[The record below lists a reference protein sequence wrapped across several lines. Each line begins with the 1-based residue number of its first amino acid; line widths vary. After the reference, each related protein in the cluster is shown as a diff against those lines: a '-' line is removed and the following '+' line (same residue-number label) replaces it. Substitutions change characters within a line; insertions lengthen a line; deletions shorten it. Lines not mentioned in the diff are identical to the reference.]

1 MQNLFKFLLCCL
13 NTIYIKVFFK
23 NLVFSYSTSFF
34 LVSIR
39 GPKKK
44 QNTINL
50 NNSFLEKS
58 NIQISGTKNN
68 ITTNNS
74 LIINS
79 VINIKGSNNE
89 LIIDKNVKIRS
100 VVLHIKGNNC
110 KITIG
115 QKTTFGGARIVN
127 AGNNNLIQIGNECL
141 FSDNIE
147 IWASDTHQ
155 IYNSSHE
162 IINKEKQIIIEDK
175 VWIGSGV
182 TILKGVQIKSGSVV
196 GIASVVTKDIEPNTI
211 NVGNPSR
218 KVKDNI
224 SWKL

>member
-1 MQNLFKFLLCCL
+1 MKNLFKFLLCCL
-13 NTIYIKVFFK
+13 NTIYIKVFLK
-23 NLVFSYSTSFF
+23 NLVFSNKTSFL
-34 LVSIR
+34 LVSVR
-39 GPKKK
+39 GPLKK

-50 NNSFLEKS
+50 NNSCLEKS
-58 NIQISGTKNN
+58 NIQIYGTKNN
-68 ITTNNS
+68 ITTNNA
-74 LIINS
+74 LIVNS

-115 QKTTFGGARIVN
+115 RKTTFAGARIVN

-155 IYNSSHE
+155 IYNSSNE
-162 IINKEKQIIIEDK
+162 VINKEKQIIIEDK

-182 TILKGVQIKSGSVV
+182 TILKGVRIKSGSVV
-196 GIASVVTKDIEPNTI
+196 GIASVVTKDIESNTI